1 MTVCVCVCV
10 CVCCRANRDWVY
22 HKEYQIWITR
32 APGFELIERTPQVE
46 RGVFQYFDVKNWK
59 KDQREFTVE
68 RSKLESLGP
77 RYEQVQS
84 LSLANPPLP
93 PGASAASGQ
102 SAQTGQ
108 ANGPSLQNGVPS
120 ALSALAAAA
129 SGAARSGP
137 SGASAFAHS
146 PPQL

>member
-1 MTVCVCVCV
+1 MW
-10 CVCCRANRDWVY
+10 CRANRDWVY

-68 RSKLESLGP
+68 RSKLEALGP
-77 RYEQVQS
+77 RFEQVQS
-84 LSLANPPLP
+84 LSLSNQPPLP
-93 PGASAASGQ
+93 PGAGAASAGQ
-102 SAQTGQ
+102 SAQSLQTLQTGQ
-108 ANGPSLQNGVPS
+108 ANGPVQNGVPS

-137 SGASAFAHS
+137 SGASAFTHS